1 MPVTG
6 VCCSVVFHLD
16 VVMVVLYLL
25 VCVEKSV
32 YGPMTIRLV
41 TLQVARLGSC
51 SQRRLVICRLYC
63 SYYHIVK
70 CILL

>member
-25 VCVEKSV
+25 VCAEKSV

-41 TLQVARLGSC
+41 TLQVARLGHFLFTKKTCHLS
-51 SQRRLVICRLYC
+51 S
-63 SYYHIVK
+63 
-70 CILL
+70 LL